1 MVICGL
7 ANLGNTCFLNTAI
20 QSLLSL
26 STFTMILN
34 SLKDQHS
41 NFICFFQNALGL
53 TTTAVLKPE
62 AVYELYIRLSK
73 KKIHMP
79 EDAVECL
86 LHLIEYFENNVV
98 INNNNINN
106 NNTICMCVNYWKTI
120 TNDLIVHKLFSGIIH
135 KKTECSCC
143 GFIKQHFELF
153 KIIPIYN
160 TCSIKQTLINLV
172 SLRENICNVRCDNCE
187 KQVTFESTQYIHRL
201 PLILMFETIGQSEN
215 YVYETLIKIDH
226 SHGINELKYEY
237 KLKNIILYEN
247 AHYRCISFDSI
258 KKDYFLIDDET
269 IRPPYT
275 SSSVRLLVYECESAM
290 DILSTIDN
298 NNIF

>member
-1 MVICGL
+1 M
-7 ANLGNTCFLNTAI
+7 
-20 QSLLSL
+20 
-26 STFTMILN
+26 
-34 SLKDQHS
+34 
-41 NFICFFQNALGL
+41 
-53 TTTAVLKPE
+53 
-62 AVYELYIRLSK
+62 
-73 KKIHMP
+73 
-79 EDAVECL
+79 
-86 LHLIEYFENNVV
+86 
-98 INNNNINN
+98 
-106 NNTICMCVNYWKTI
+106 
-120 TNDLIVHKLFSGIIH
+120 
-135 KKTECSCC
+135 
-143 GFIKQHFELF
+143 
-153 KIIPIYN
+153 
-160 TCSIKQTLINLV
+160 CSIKQTLINLV
-172 SLRENICNVRCDNCE
+172 SLKENICNARCDNCE

-215 YVYETLIKIDH
+215 YAYETLIKIDH

-247 AHYRCISFDSI
+247 AHYRCISFDSS